1 MEQGDVVDQLYFVYH
16 GELVSI
22 PVTHQFVY
30 LYIFLYMSFSNS
42 DEHLQCYSLSSF
54 LSSLT
59 PSCYIFQ
66 IYSS

>member
-42 DEHLQCYSLSSF
+42 DLKMLF
-54 LSSLT
+54 L
-59 PSCYIFQ
+59 CIFA
-66 IYSS
+66 IHI